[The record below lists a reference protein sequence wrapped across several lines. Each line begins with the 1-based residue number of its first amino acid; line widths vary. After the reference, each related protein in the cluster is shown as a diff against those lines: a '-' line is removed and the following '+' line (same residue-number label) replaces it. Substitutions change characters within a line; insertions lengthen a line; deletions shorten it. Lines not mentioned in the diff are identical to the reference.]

1 MYVEFFMYF
10 CSKIRR
16 TMDTYHFRKQIRRL
30 PGKVIHA
37 IPLPEPEVTTGNGV
51 RREIGTMCQKAG
63 YKQVLVVTDETLHR
77 LGYDE
82 AIMESLK
89 AAKVQASLFCDIHS
103 EPTIAII
110 EAGRQQ
116 ALDTKAEAIIALGGG
131 SVMDSCK
138 MIAAGCKIP
147 HVPVKA
153 LLLKFL
159 PVPGETLPLIMV
171 PSTAGTGAELT
182 VGAVVTNDQGAKGS
196 TVLIGLNVTNVVHD
210 SELTIRA
217 PKAVSAACGI
227 DALSH
232 CIEGA
237 VSDTDVDE
245 EDMRMSME
253 GVKLILKN
261 LPIVLREPD
270 NQEARLNMARAA
282 MYGGNAIN
290 TQLAGY
296 VHAFAH
302 SIGAKYHLSHGQAIS
317 LMLLPVLEFQKEAC
331 QAHYEALAKY
341 CGICGRDE
349 KTEVAANAF
358 LQAIRELMAECEMDQ
373 IPSPVRACDHEQ
385 LIPMIAADSINYSA
399 PVTLSNADIKDILV
413 KFESQKSNVEGGY
426 SEESIRDVVA
436 AQRKFFRTGETL
448 PIKWRIKQLKRL
460 KSAVLAHQDE
470 LIAALREDL
479 GRSELEAYLCDIG
492 PIITEVNEMISGLRR
507 WSRPEVHFSGLMCW
521 PSVFTKVYK
530 MPYGVSLVIS
540 PFNFPILLTIGV
552 VAAAMCGGNT
562 VVVKSSSK
570 SAASTAALKKFFA
583 EVFPPEYITL
593 IDGGHDVADMC
604 LAQRWDKIF
613 YTGSPSVGKHVLA
626 EAAKNLTPVALE
638 LGGETGNWCVVRADA
653 DLKDAAR
660 KIAFFKLLNAGQ
672 ICININQ
679 IAVAE
684 EIAEDFMKE
693 LKAAFIAQIG
703 EHAETNPE
711 YPKLIT
717 DAAYNKCA
725 KLADEYRDRI
735 VFGGIGDPKTRQYAP
750 TIIYPV
756 DINEHIVQHELFC
769 PLLPIVPFKD
779 AEVDVLMDVI
789 AEREHPLAMYVFT
802 KNMRWAK
809 RVMQTQQ
816 FGGGCINEVCI
827 HMMVKGVPFNGTGH
841 SGMGAYHGEWGFR
854 EFTHPQTVLK
864 GRTHFNLSLRE
875 HPYSGE
881 AGKTKMKLL
890 RLFER

>member
-1 MYVEFFMYF
+1 MN
-10 CSKIRR
+10 
-16 TMDTYHFRKQIRRL
+16 TYYFRKQIHRL
-30 PGKVIHA
+30 PGKVIHT
-37 IPLPEPEVTTGNGV
+37 IPLPEPEVTEGPAS
-51 RREIGTMCQKAG
+51 RAQIGELCHKAG
-63 YKQVLVVTDETLHR
+63 YKHVLLVTDRTLSG
-77 LGYDE
+77 LGYAKAITDSLE
-82 AIMESLK
+82 AAHKDYS
-89 AAKVQASLFCDIHS
+89 VYDDIHT
-103 EPTIAII
+103 EPNIAII
-110 EAGRQQ
+110 EAGRQL
-116 ALDTKAEAIIALGGG
+116 AIDNHAECIIALGGG

-138 MIAAGCKIP
+138 MIAAGVKMP
-147 HVPVKA
+147 HLPVKA

-159 PVPGETLPLIMV
+159 PVPGSTLPIIMV

-182 VGAVVTNDQGAKGS
+182 VGAVVTNDQGAKSS
-196 TVLIGLNVTNVVHD
+196 TVLIGLNVTHVIHD
-210 SELTIRA
+210 SELTIHA
-217 PKAVSAACGI
+217 PQSVTAACGM

-237 VSDTDVDE
+237 ISDTDVDE
-245 EDMRMSME
+245 EDMQMSLE
-253 GVKLILKN
+253 GIKLILAN
-261 LPIVLREPD
+261 LPVVLREPE
-270 NQEARLNMARAA
+270 NNEARLAMCRAA

-302 SIGAKYHLSHGQAIS
+302 SIGAKYHMPHGQAIS
-317 LMLLPVLEFQKEAC
+317 LMLMPVLEYQKEAC
-331 QAHYEALAKY
+331 RERYEQIAQY
-341 CGICGRDE
+341 CGVPD
-349 KTEVAANAF
+349 F
-358 LQAIRELMAECEMDQ
+358 LQAVRELMHTCSMDQ
-373 IPSPVRACDHEQ
+373 LSSPVRMCDHEQ

-399 PVTLSNADIKDILV
+399 PVTLSEEDIRTVLQTVSAPVPAFGQEASD
-413 KFESQKSNVEGGY
+413 
-426 SEESIRDVVA
+426 EERIRQIVA
-436 AQRKFFRTGETL
+436 AQRRFFRTGETL
-448 PIKWRIKQLKRL
+448 PVKWRIQQLKRL
-460 KSAVLAHQDE
+460 KAAVIAHADE
-470 LIAALREDL
+470 FTAALAEDL
-479 GRSELEAYLCDIG
+479 GRSEVEAYLCDVG
-492 PIITEVNEMISGLRR
+492 PIIVEINEMISGLRR
-507 WSRPEVHFSGLMCW
+507 WSRPEWHFSGLMCF
-521 PSVFTKVYK
+521 PSLVTKVYK

-570 SAASTAALKKFFA
+570 SAACTAVLKRFFA

-593 IDGGHDVADMC
+593 IDGGHDVADIC
-604 LAQRWDKIF
+604 LAQRFDKIF
-613 YTGSPSVGKHVLA
+613 YTGSPAVGKHVLA

-653 DLKDAAR
+653 NLKDAAR
-660 KIAFFKLLNAGQ
+660 KIAFFKLTNAGQ

-684 EIAEDFMKE
+684 EVAEAFMAE
-693 LKAAFIAQIG
+693 LKKAFIAQIG

-725 KLADEYRDRI
+725 KLADEYRERI
-735 VFGGIGDPKTRQYAP
+735 VFGGVGDKTTRKYAP
-750 TIIYPV
+750 TMIYPV

-779 AEVDVLMDVI
+779 AEVDTLMDVI
-789 AEREHPLAMYVFT
+789 ADREHPLAMYLFT
-802 KNMRWAK
+802 KNMRWAN

-864 GRTHFNLSLRE
+864 GSTHFNLPLRE

-881 AGKTKMKLL
+881 AGRKKMSLL